1 MKYRDK
7 IRRLG
12 GEMKAILKQEEEER
26 QLRLSDM
33 EVNKARNLVE
43 HQAEILS
50 RPARTWIQEGGGTRG
65 KRGVGQDVAAPASK
79 KAKKEENKK
88 KMSKKAETVSFFK
101 SDLQVQ
107 LIDFSG

>member
-1 MKYRDK
+1 MALHAEVIVKYRDK

-12 GEMKAILKQEEEER
+12 GEMKAIMKQEEEER

-50 RPARTWIQEGGGTRG
+50 RPARTWIQERGGARG
-65 KRGVGQDVAAPASK
+65 KRGAGEDVAAPPSK
-79 KAKKEENKK
+79 KAKKEKK
-88 KMSKKAETVSFFK
+88 PTKKAETVSLK
-101 SDLQVQ
+101 KE
-107 LIDFSG
+107 